1 MSRSF
6 HFLPLSAPPD
16 LQRANRLD
24 RLAAPQE
31 LFLEN
36 CVAKG
41 RTLAIELDQRPAGY
55 AVIEDDAIVEFH
67 VEDEGLSEA
76 GTALEALIAQEG
88 VKRFLVQSFDPL
100 ALSLCLARR
109 RPRTAGILFRVIADR
124 LFQPRS
130 DIIASS
136 AEHSDVAALA
146 GLSDDFFDDRSEII
160 AYIDGGG
167 LIVYRDRQVRLIGAG
182 VMRDVIPGRAGTDIG
197 MVVAPALRRGGY
209 GTYIIRH
216 LKLSCLERGL
226 LPICG
231 CDADNIASQRTLQRA
246 GFASIHQLLEFTW

>member
-1 MSRSF
+1 M
-6 HFLPLSAPPD
+6 
-16 LQRANRLD
+16 RASRLD

-36 CVAKG
+36 CVARG

-67 VEDEGLSEA
+67 IEDERLSEA

-88 VKRFLVQSFDPL
+88 VKRLLVQSFDPL

-109 RPRTAGILFRVIADR
+109 RPQTAGILFRVITDR

-136 AEHSDVAALA
+136 AARSDVAALA
-146 GLSDDFFDDRSEII
+146 GLSDDFFDDHSEII
-160 AYIDGGG
+160 TYIDSGG
-167 LIVYRDRQVRLIGAG
+167 LIVYRDRQGKLIGAG

-197 MVVAPALRRGGY
+197 MVVTPALRRSGY

-216 LKLSCLERGL
+216 LKQSCLERGL

-246 GFASIHQLLEFTW
+246 GFASIHQLLKFTW